1 MGLILD
7 SNVLIQAE
15 RNARTHPF
23 AQFADYG
30 NAYISAITVSELLVG
45 VHLAN
50 SEARRN
56 QRKAFV
62 EGILMLFPVLEFS
75 TASARIH
82 AELYASLRRKGEL
95 IGAHDL
101 IIAATALQHGF
112 PILTGNVREFN
123 RISGLTILPFLEGE

>member
-15 RNARTHPF
+15 RNSRTHPF

-30 NAYISAITVSELLVG
+30 TAYISVIAVSELLVG

-62 EGILMLFPVLEFS
+62 ESVLTLLPVLDFS
-75 TASARIH
+75 AASARIH
-82 AELYASLRRKGEL
+82 AELYASLRQKGEL

-112 PILTGNVREFN
+112 AVLTGNVREFK
-123 RISGLTILPFLEGE
+123 RIPGLTVIPFVEDE

>member
-7 SNVLIQAE
+7 TNVLIQAE
-15 RNARTHPF
+15 RNHTNHF
-23 AQFADYG
+23 APFADYG

-62 EGILMLFPVLEFS
+62 ESILGLFPILEFS
-75 TASARIH
+75 VATARIH
-82 AELYASLRRKGEL
+82 AELYASLRQKGEL
-95 IGAHDL
+95 IGANDL
-101 IIAATALQHGF
+101 IIRPVHN
-112 PILTGNVREFN
+112 I
-123 RISGLTILPFLEGE
+123 IKS

>member
-15 RNARTHPF
+15 RNPRSNQF

-30 NAYISAITVSELLVG
+30 NAFISAITVSELLVG

-50 SEARRN
+50 SEARQI

-62 EGILMLFPVLEFS
+62 ESVLTLFPVLDFS
-75 TASARIH
+75 AASARIH
-82 AELYASLRRKGEL
+82 AELYASLRQKGEL

-112 PILTGNVREFN
+112 AVLTDNIREFK
-123 RISGLTILPFLEGE
+123 RISGLNVIPFLKDI

>member
-15 RNARTHPF
+15 LNSRTNQF

-30 NAYISAITVSELLVG
+30 NAYISAIIVSELLVG

-50 SEARRN
+50 SEARQN

-62 EGILMLFPVLEFS
+62 ECVLTLFPVLEFS
-75 TASARIH
+75 AASARIY
-82 AELYASLRRKGEL
+82 AELYASLRRKSKM
-95 IGAHDL
+95 IGTHDL
-101 IIAATALQHGF
+101 IIAATALQYGF
-112 PILTGNVREFN
+112 AVLAGNVPKFN
-123 RISGLTILPFLEGE
+123 RVSGLTVLPFL